1 MSNNGFSHFSRLGHP
16 TSSAPNAGAFQLR
29 QNVEQEQQGTFAG
42 RPTISYDLAN
52 PYLAAPPFL
61 TETSASQPITQ
72 NSAISGSA
80 ITEPR
85 EDPFAALAAYQPVSF
100 EKDRPQL
107 YSGFG
112 ILDDFSGAFPEEL
125 EAAPITSQPAGQTT
139 AAPVMDSPVIYSQGA
154 DSPSHGQPK
163 AAIETA
169 VKTSEQTSHMSGSF
183 PEDPQETQEVS
194 RQDNP
199 PANPLAGYPGDASAP
214 VPNVMAASGMPLSP
228 VQPVVEPFPPSQRP
242 LEPNVSPSLRII
254 GKVKVRKGKERPA
267 DKYLL
272 RTNSIDRPYMCGFPN
287 CSMTYKSSGH
297 LRGHIF
303 WHTGVS
309 EHRCTYPQC
318 GPDKYFR
325 SKAELQRHIERMH
338 PVGQEWTC
346 VVCHRIFESLETLQA
361 HMSKRHH
368 IPLGQK
374 AFWAFR

>member
-1 MSNNGFSHFSRLGHP
+1 MGNNGFSHFSRLGHP
-16 TSSAPNAGAFQLR
+16 TSSAPNAGASQPR
-29 QNVEQEQQGTFAG
+29 QYGEQEQQGTFAG

-52 PYLAAPPFL
+52 PYRAAPPFL
-61 TETSASQPITQ
+61 TETSTNQPTAQ
-72 NSAISGSA
+72 NSVISGSA
-80 ITEPR
+80 ITESR
-85 EDPFAALAAYQPVSF
+85 EDPFAALAAYQPISF

-125 EAAPITSQPAGQTT
+125 EAAQITSQPAGQTT
-139 AAPVMDSPVIYSQGA
+139 GVPVMDSSVIYSQGA
-154 DSPSHGQPK
+154 DSPSQGQPK
-163 AAIETA
+163 AATETAIETA
-169 VKTSEQTSHMSGSF
+169 LKTSEQTGHMSGSF

-199 PANPLAGYPGDASAP
+199 PANLHAGYPEDASAP

-228 VQPVVEPFPPSQRP
+228 VQPDVESFPPSQRP
-242 LEPNVSPSLRII
+242 LEPSVSPSPRIT

-287 CSMTYKSSGH
+287 CSKTYKSSGH

-325 SKAELQRHIERMH
+325 DKAELQRHTKRMH
-338 PVGQEWTC
+338 PIGQEWKC
-346 VVCHRIFESLETLQA
+346 LVCHRIFESLETLQA
-361 HMSKRHH
+361 HMSKRHY
-368 IPLGQK
+368 IPLKQ
-374 AFWAFR
+374 

>member
-1 MSNNGFSHFSRLGHP
+1 MGNNGFSHFSRLGHS
-16 TSSAPNAGAFQLR
+16 TSSAPNAGESQLR
-29 QNVEQEQQGTFAG
+29 QNVEQEQQGTFSG

-61 TETSASQPITQ
+61 TETSTSQPITQ
-72 NSAISGSA
+72 KSAILGSA
-80 ITEPR
+80 ITEPC
-85 EDPFAALAAYQPVSF
+85 EDPFAALAAYQPTSF
-100 EKDRPQL
+100 KKDRPQL

-112 ILDDFSGAFPEEL
+112 ILDDFSGASPEDL
-125 EAAPITSQPAGQTT
+125 EAAPITSQPAGQT
-139 AAPVMDSPVIYSQGA
+139 AGAPVMDSPVIYSQGA
-154 DSPSHGQPK
+154 DSPSQGQPK
-163 AAIETA
+163 AATETAIETA
-169 VKTSEQTSHMSGSF
+169 VKTSEQISHESGSF

-199 PANPLAGYPGDASAP
+199 PANPHTGYRGP

-228 VQPVVEPFPPSQRP
+228 VQPVVGPFPPSQRP
-242 LEPNVSPSLRII
+242 LEPNVSPSLLIT
-254 GKVKVRKGKERPA
+254 GKVKVRKGKERPT

-287 CSMTYKSSGH
+287 CGMTYKSSGH

-309 EHRCTYPQC
+309 EYRCTYPQC

-325 SKAELQRHIERMH
+325 SKAELQRHTDRMH
-338 PVGQEWTC
+338 PIGQEWKC

-361 HMSKRHH
+361 HMSKRHY
-368 IPLGQK
+368 IPL
-374 AFWAFR
+374 